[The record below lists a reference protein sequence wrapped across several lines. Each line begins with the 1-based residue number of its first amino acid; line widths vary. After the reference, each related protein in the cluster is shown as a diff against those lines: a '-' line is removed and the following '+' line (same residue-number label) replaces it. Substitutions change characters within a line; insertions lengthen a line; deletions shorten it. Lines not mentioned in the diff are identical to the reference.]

1 MPASKLQL
9 MKFIYFVSV
18 LPGIASAQNAV

>member
-9 MKFIYFVSV
+9 MKFIYCVSV